1 MIAPILGLAVAQA
14 APPPET
20 PVEGEILVM
29 TERLRSIR
37 ISPGVTIR
45 KGMARVTSP
54 CKIKRSSGDSEID
67 ALACD
72 AVRQCAARPQP
83 DRKAFNSCVD
93 EEAIGAILHLR
104 EARKAEL
111 GGEAL

>member
-45 KGMARVTSP
+45 KGVARVTSP

-72 AVRQCAARPQP
+72 AVRQCADRPQP
-83 DRKAFNSCVD
+83 SRKLFNACLDDV
-93 EEAIGAILHLR
+93 AIDAMIRLR
-104 EARKAEL
+104 DQRVAAQR
-111 GGEAL
+111 GEVL

>member
-14 APPPET
+14 APPPEA

-45 KGMARVTSP
+45 KGVARVTSP

-83 DRKAFNSCVD
+83 SRKLFNACLDDV
-93 EEAIGAILHLR
+93 AIDAMIRLR
-104 EARKAEL
+104 DQRVAAQR
-111 GGEAL
+111 GEVL